1 MSEEKP
7 ILSIETSGSLCGV
20 CVYFNDEK
28 FYEAAAHLKN
38 SHAEKLFEL
47 IDFVVKS
54 SGIGVKDFGAI
65 AVSAGP
71 GSFTGLRIGM
81 SAAKGIAF
89 GSLLPIIPVSTF
101 EALAY
106 QISDFLPAG
115 TEFIIANKVNL
126 EEIYFAKF
134 RSKPGNKLSSSLSVS
149 SNLEEGS
156 STNTSLSTEALTKSG
171 LPKEASTNKSL
182 PSEALAKESLIDKSN
197 NYIFVEN
204 LKIVDREKYQELKK
218 DCPVFGNAGLEY
230 SDEIILGL
238 TKIEA
243 PRAFYIARWSRLFG
257 QYLMTRN
264 YDYLEPNYLKNF
276 IVRERKK

>member
-1 MSEEKP
+1 MIEEKP

-20 CVYFNDEK
+20 CAYFDDEK
-28 FYEAAAHLKN
+28 FFEAAAHLKN
-38 SHAEKLFEL
+38 SHAEKLFDL
-47 IDFVVKS
+47 IDFVIKS
-54 SGIGVKDFGAI
+54 SGLAVKDFGAI

-89 GSLLPIIPVSTF
+89 GSSLPIIPVPTF
-101 EALAY
+101 EALAF
-106 QISDFLPAG
+106 QISSFLPEG

-134 RSKPGNKLSSSLSVS
+134 RIRLPHEVS
-149 SNLEEGS
+149 
-156 STNTSLSTEALTKSG
+156 AWQG
-171 LPKEASTNKSL
+171 LIEQ
-182 PSEALAKESLIDKSN
+182 SN

-204 LKIVDREKYQELKK
+204 LKIVNRNEYLNLRK
-218 DCPVFGNAGLEY
+218 DCPVFGNVEIQSQEKIS
-230 SDEIILGL
+230 SDKN
-238 TKIEA
+238 KIEA
-243 PRAFYIARWSRLFG
+243 PTAFFLARWSKFFG
-257 QYLMTRN
+257 NELSTKN